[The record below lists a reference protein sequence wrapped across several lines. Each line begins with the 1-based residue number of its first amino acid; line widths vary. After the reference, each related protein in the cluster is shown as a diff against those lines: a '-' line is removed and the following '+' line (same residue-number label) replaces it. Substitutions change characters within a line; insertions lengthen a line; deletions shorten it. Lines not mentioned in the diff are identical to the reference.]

1 MAFPYRVYLKGK
13 VGHVRKSNISRW
25 ENDGCISLGS
35 SVEQNRGRRQERQR
49 DLYEM
54 VTVLVWVLQRTEGW
68 GVMRKQESIYYE
80 ELAPTIMEDLQ
91 LAES

>member
-1 MAFPYRVYLKGK
+1 
-13 VGHVRKSNISRW
+13 
-25 ENDGCISLGS
+25 
-35 SVEQNRGRRQERQR
+35 
-49 DLYEM
+49 M